1 VDAGG
6 PIECGVEITNDTVLT
21 GDLVCEHGPAL
32 TLAADGVTV
41 DLAGHTVRAGA
52 RFRTKGPGI
61 LLRGVSGCT
70 VRNGTVRHFEAGV
83 AVEGGAG
90 NTIEG
95 LTIEDNV
102 GSPDG
107 DFGDGIVVN
116 ASRDNV
122 IRGNVVRRNGPF
134 SGISL
139 GRGAE
144 ANEIEGNTVADNN
157 MEDFEYA
164 DAGRQTMGIR
174 VEGPAANRNRIVGN
188 TVTGSGCDGIVV
200 LATCD
205 NPDDEPPCA
214 GTPPNEHNEI
224 VGNTSSGNG
233 TSGRGCGIRLFSMPL
248 PVPPSHNLVRD
259 NVTDGN
265 TSYGIA
271 LDGLPLRAPGNRA
284 IGNRG
289 RGNGEF
295 DGSDGTLMPPCGRN
309 VWEGNDFGTVN
320 QPCVSKREE
329 EGPAP
334 T

>member
-1 VDAGG
+1 MAAT
-6 PIECGVEITNDTVLT
+6 EISRDTTLD
-21 GDLVCEHGPAL
+21 GDLVGDEGPAL
-32 TLAADGVTV
+32 VIVADGVTL
-41 DLAGHTVRAGA
+41 DLAGHTVAAAA

-70 VRNGTVRHFEAGV
+70 VRNGTVQHFEAGV
-83 AVEGGAG
+83 VIEGGAG
-90 NTIEG
+90 NVIEE
-95 LTIEDNV
+95 LTVQDNI

-107 DFGDGIVVN
+107 DFGDGIVIN
-116 ASRDNV
+116 DSRDNV
-122 IRGNVVRRNGPF
+122 VRGNTVRRNGPF
-134 SGISL
+134 SGIAL
-139 GRGAE
+139 GRGAT
-144 ANEIEGNTVADNN
+144 ANEVARNTVADNS
-157 MEDFEYA
+157 MSDFEYP

-174 VEGPAANRNRIVGN
+174 IEGPAANRNRIVGN

-205 NPDDEPPCA
+205 NPDDEPPCV

-224 VGNTSSGNG
+224 AENTSSGNG

-248 PVPPSHNLVRD
+248 PMPPVHNVVRD
-259 NVTDGN
+259 NVADNN

-271 LDGLPLRAPGNRA
+271 LDGLPLRAPGNQA

-309 VWEGNDFGTVN
+309 LWEGNDFGTVN
-320 QPCVSKREE
+320 QPCVSGNG
-329 EGPAP
+329 EGPP
-334 T
+334 PPLR